1 MRILLVED
9 QASLARQVAARV
21 ERAGYELDHVETLEE
36 AIHALDNCAYA
47 LALLDRRLPDGD
59 SLSLIPLAR
68 RTQPEIRIVM
78 LTALD
83 TVDDRVEGLEAG
95 ADDYLTK
102 PFHFDEMIARIR
114 AQLRKHG
121 DDHAPPIGIGALAF
135 DPRLRVVTVRGR
147 PILFA
152 RRELLLLETLLRRA
166 NCVVTR
172 ETLNAELYG
181 YGEEVQEHAL
191 TSLVSRVRTR
201 LAEVDAGVEIHSA
214 RLLGYILR
222 KIAADDEP

>member
-9 QASLARQVAARV
+9 QANLARQVAARV
-21 ERAGYELDHVETLEE
+21 ARAGYELDHVTSLEE
-36 AIHALDNCAYA
+36 AIHALGNCAYA

-59 SLSLIPLAR
+59 SLTLIPLAR
-68 RTQPEIRIVM
+68 RTQPQIRIVM

-102 PFHFDEMIARIR
+102 PFHFDEMVARIR
-114 AQLRKHG
+114 VQLRKHG
-121 DDHAPPIGIGALAF
+121 DDHAPPIEIGALVL
-135 DPRLRVVTVRGR
+135 DPRRRVVTVRGK

-152 RRELLLLETLLRRA
+152 RRELLLLEILLRRA

-172 ETLNAELYG
+172 EALNAELYG

-191 TSLVSRVRTR
+191 TSIVSRVRTR
-201 LAEVDAGVEIHSA
+201 LAELDAGVEIHSA
-214 RLLGYILR
+214 RLIGYILR
-222 KIAADDEP
+222 RIAADEEP